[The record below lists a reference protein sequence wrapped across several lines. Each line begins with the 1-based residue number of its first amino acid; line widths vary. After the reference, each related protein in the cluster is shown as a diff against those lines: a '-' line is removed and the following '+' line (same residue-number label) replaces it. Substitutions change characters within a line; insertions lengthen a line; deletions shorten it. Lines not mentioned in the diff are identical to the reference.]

1 MVITTQIFYYH
12 LHPLQ
17 VENCG
22 SNSRLVADED
32 DNKKSE
38 SDYLLSVTNCTNIS
52 QLLLKIRLLLEQHPL
67 VVMVLIHGNYILSGH
82 HLHVR
87 NIRPFNMEIP
97 LKILILYV
105 ITCVFSWAFTR
116 LTTWYIGLHVHNTI

>member
-22 SNSRLVADED
+22 SNSQLVVDED

-38 SDYLLSVTNCTNIS
+38 SDFLLSVTNCTNIS

-67 VVMVLIHGNYILSGH
+67 VVMVLVHVNFILSSH
-82 HLHVR
+82 
-87 NIRPFNMEIP
+87 
-97 LKILILYV
+97 LYV